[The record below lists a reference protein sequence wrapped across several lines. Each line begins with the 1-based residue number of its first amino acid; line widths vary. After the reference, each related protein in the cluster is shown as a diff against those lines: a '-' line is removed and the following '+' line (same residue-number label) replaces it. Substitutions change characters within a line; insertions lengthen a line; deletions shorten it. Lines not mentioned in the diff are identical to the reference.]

1 MSNVGLDGNSPEIAA
16 AIEAAVQD
24 GMDVIN
30 LSIGEPEIPP
40 SRDLV
45 VRAIDGAAAAGVV
58 STVSAG
64 NDFEAFGRGSVSS
77 PGSAA
82 SAITV
87 GRDHGQPA
95 AGGLLLR
102 GTDTAVAP
110 PEARGLGPRAS
121 RSCRRHRTGGASG
134 SR

>member
-1 MSNVGLDGNSPEIAA
+1 MSSTSRSASRD
-16 AIEAAVQD
+16 
-24 GMDVIN
+24 
-30 LSIGEPEIPP
+30 PP

-58 STVSAG
+58 SAVSAG

-87 GRDHGQPA
+87 A
-95 AGGLLLR
+95 ATTVNRQLAGFSSAGPTPL
-102 GTDTAVAP
+102 AP
-110 PEARGLGPRAS
+110 PEAEVSAPAS
-121 RSCRRHRTGGASG
+121 RSCRRHPTGGASG
-134 SR
+134 RR

>member
-1 MSNVGLDGNSPEIAA
+1 
-16 AIEAAVQD
+16 
-24 GMDVIN
+24 MDVIN

-87 GRDHGQPA
+87 GATTVDRQL
-95 AGGLLLR
+95 AGFSSAGPTPL
-102 GTDTAVAP
+102 
-110 PEARGLGPRAS
+110 ARFASSPRYRPRAS
-121 RSCRRHRTGGASG
+121 RSSPRHRTGGASG